1 MKKVIVIL
9 TLLFVLLVQV
19 NVFASLNLD
28 KDSTT
33 SSMPINKEKLI

>member
-1 MKKVIVIL
+1 MKKVVVIL
-9 TLLFVLLVQV
+9 TLLFILLIQIS
-19 NVFASLNLD
+19 VFSSEIID